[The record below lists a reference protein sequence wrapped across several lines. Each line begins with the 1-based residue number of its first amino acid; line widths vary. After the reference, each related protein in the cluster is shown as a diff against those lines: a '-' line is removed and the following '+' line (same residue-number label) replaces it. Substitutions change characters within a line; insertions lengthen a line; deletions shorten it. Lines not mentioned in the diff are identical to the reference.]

1 MTTNQIRLQIAEK
14 SAGSLNFPPGPGPG
28 CNRAGRHHHQRAVAG
43 THRGQEEGLEKRTDG
58 FLLSGPR
65 HWGPGAFVISAY
77 GMGNFEEALKRKLV
91 LEILAGS
98 DQARFR

>member
-1 MTTNQIRLQIAEK
+1 MQEGTTIN
-14 SAGSLNFPPGPGPG
+14 
-28 CNRAGRHHHQRAVAG
+28 
-43 THRGQEEGLEKRTDG
+43 GL
-58 FLLSGPR
+58 LLELREDKKKGWRNGPR
-65 HWGPGAFVISAY
+65 RWGPGAFVISAY